1 MGVAMAVESAAAEA
15 AIGHAL
21 ARRDETPIRAARYL
35 AKEAGAAIAS
45 PHKTRRYRG
54 NRGGTHHGQDDAA

>member
-1 MGVAMAVESAAAEA
+1 MRVAMAVESTTAEA

-21 ARRDETPIRAARYL
+21 ACRDETSIRAARYL

-45 PHKTRRYRG
+45 PHKSHRYRG
-54 NRGGTHHGQDDAA
+54 NRGGTHHGQEDAA